1 MEKIK
6 LNLGCGLDIRKG
18 WVNLDAIKTKGV
30 DVIHNLN
37 KYPYPF
43 KDDTFDEIFASH
55 IIEHLPDTVSFIKE
69 IWRISKPNAKIII
82 KTDHYS
88 GGSLGWGDPEH
99 QRVFSSQLFHNY
111 NIKFMITGSGAS
123 LSKEKFK
130 VIRIRLRF
138 GKLHTLLGI
147 SWLMNRHIDFY

>member
-99 QRVFSSQLFHNY
+99 LEKFFYLNGCWINEINYFVFFPLCLPTDHYQIWKNF
-111 NIKFMITGSGAS
+111 NIKENKSIS
-123 LSKEKFK
+123 
-130 VIRIRLRF
+130 RICARV
-138 GKLHTLLGI
+138 
-147 SWLMNRHIDFY
+147 